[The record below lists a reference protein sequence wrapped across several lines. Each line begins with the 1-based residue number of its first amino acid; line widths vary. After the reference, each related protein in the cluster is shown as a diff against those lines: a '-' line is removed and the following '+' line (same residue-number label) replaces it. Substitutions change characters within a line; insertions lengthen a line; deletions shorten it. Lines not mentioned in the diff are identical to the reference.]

1 MGESPKFS
9 SEFSSG
15 RAVAPLRG
23 RALPG
28 LYAERTDYRLSTIRY
43 QIRAAEMQTGPR
55 GGLPSNDTPEAQPTA
70 DANTRSD
77 GAREIS
83 D

>member
-1 MGESPKFS
+1 MVGWLSGVLFDERPPRVPVCISVGGERLAEVS

-28 LYAERTDYRLSTIRY
+28 LYAERTDYRLSTISG
-43 QIRAAEMQTGPR
+43 E
-55 GGLPSNDTPEAQPTA
+55 
-70 DANTRSD
+70 
-77 GAREIS
+77 EIQS
-83 D
+83 RFDQVAKLV